1 MTTHKMTITAGGM
14 AHCLIMFMEGDN
26 AENQRFAREQ
36 ILALCQFYEDNKPDD
51 EITQQEADELMDLD
65 PRETPEEHM
74 DEEEQA

>member
-36 ILALCQFYEDNKPDD
+36 ILALCQFYEDNKPEEDNDD
-51 EITQQEADELMDLD
+51 
-65 PRETPEEHM
+65 
-74 DEEEQA
+74 